1 MHKDTI
7 IELKKTSVNPASS
20 VILPFFENETQL
32 RGNAKKADELSNG
45 AVGKMLKEFR
55 GEKGELKLVMP
66 AGKLHAVVLLGLG
79 KKDAVRQ
86 DLLMDAFANAA
97 KAMRNAGVKDAQV
110 ILDGVSA
117 DKKVHAAAVGAS
129 VGLHRFMKYKT
140 KGMDKVKNLEK
151 LVIMVEQPEKCAQEF
166 SEALVVAHA
175 MKKTRDMVNT
185 PPNDATTDS
194 VADYARKIGQEN
206 KLKFTLL
213 DEKKLSQLKMGCILA
228 VGKGS
233 KSKPQIAILEYVG
246 NGKEK
251 PLLLVG
257 KGITFD
263 SGGYNLKPTNYIN
276 NMKDDKAGALT
287 VLHAIEAAAKLKLK
301 LNIVAVLAFAENL
314 VSGEAFRPD
323 DILKAYNGMTVE
335 ITNTDAEG
343 RLVLADAVAYGVE
356 QYKPKG
362 VVDIATLTGASL
374 YALGYF
380 TTPIVGNNEELV
392 EKVKNAA
399 EQGGERVWQL
409 PSWEEYG
416 EAMKSDIADIK
427 NATDGPDAGVITGAM
442 FIKNFVGD
450 YPWAHLDI
458 GTTVWSK
465 ADNGLK
471 QKGATAVCVRTLIEL
486 AKAWK

>member
-1 MHKDTI
+1 
-7 IELKKTSVNPASS
+7 
-20 VILPFFENETQL
+20 
-32 RGNAKKADELSNG
+32 
-45 AVGKMLKEFR
+45 
-55 GEKGELKLVMP
+55 
-66 AGKLHAVVLLGLG
+66 
-79 KKDAVRQ
+79 
-86 DLLMDAFANAA
+86 
-97 KAMRNAGVKDAQV
+97 
-110 ILDGVSA
+110 
-117 DKKVHAAAVGAS
+117 
-129 VGLHRFMKYKT
+129 MK
-140 KGMDKVKNLEK
+140 
-151 LVIMVEQPEKCAQEF
+151 
-166 SEALVVAHA
+166 
-175 MKKTRDMVNT
+175 
-185 PPNDATTDS
+185 
-194 VADYARKIGQEN
+194 
-206 KLKFTLL
+206 
-213 DEKKLSQLKMGCILA
+213 DEKEG
-228 VGKGS
+228 
-233 KSKPQIAILEYVG
+233 E
-246 NGKEK
+246 
-251 PLLLVG
+251 
-257 KGITFD
+257 
-263 SGGYNLKPTNYIN
+263 
-276 NMKDDKAGALT
+276 LT

-458 GTTVWSK
+458 AGTAWNEKSSQFN
-465 ADNGLK
+465 ADYLGT
-471 QKGATAVCVRTLIEL
+471 GATGVGVRLLTTFLRDYS
-486 AKAWK
+486 K